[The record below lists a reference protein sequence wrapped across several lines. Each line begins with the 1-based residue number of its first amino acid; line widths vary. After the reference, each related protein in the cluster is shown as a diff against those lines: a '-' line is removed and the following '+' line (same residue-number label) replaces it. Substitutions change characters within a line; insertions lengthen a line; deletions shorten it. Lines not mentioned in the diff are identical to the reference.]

1 MNKALL
7 VYTTFPEMDIA
18 LSVGESLVRD
28 RLIACINVLPGMRS
42 VYGWKGEIER
52 AGEVVAILKTRAD
65 LKAEV
70 AAALRDR
77 HPYETPI
84 ILFITPEDADPDTL
98 SWLLAE
104 TGG

>member
-1 MNKALL
+1 M
-7 VYTTFPEMDIA
+7 
-18 LSVGESLVRD
+18 
-28 RLIACINVLPGMRS
+28 PGRAQ
-42 VYGWKGEIER
+42 IER